1 MYLDTRSNVTVG
13 VGQLLATVAAAQELP
28 FVQRDTAEAAT
39 PQDIEADFNAVK
51 EQPTGKFAQAYKSA
65 TKLDLPTNEI
75 DALLQAGAST
85 GSKRSYE
92 DNSQS
97 TIPIRKTLN

>member
-51 EQPTGKFAQAYKSA
+51 
-65 TKLDLPTNEI
+65 
-75 DALLQAGAST
+75 
-85 GSKRSYE
+85 
-92 DNSQS
+92 
-97 TIPIRKTLN
+97 